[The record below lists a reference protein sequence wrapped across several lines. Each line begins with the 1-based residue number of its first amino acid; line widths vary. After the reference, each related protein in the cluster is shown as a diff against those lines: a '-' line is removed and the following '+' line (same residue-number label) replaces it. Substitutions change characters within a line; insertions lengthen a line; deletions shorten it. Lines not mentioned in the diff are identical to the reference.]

1 MINFPE
7 IDLKNEKVRV
17 MFFLIIIFI
26 FFLNH
31 FDIKTLVSIIIV
43 FIIINNFKSTKKNLK
58 NHLFKDETLMLNYNN
73 KIENILK
80 RIKKY
85 KKISPYNFK
94 EGMYNWVH
102 FLKNL
107 DILED
112 DTLFH
117 YNPYFDKAYDYLIR
131 CVNSL
136 QALGTEAEE
145 LKYIDAAKYNEFI
158 NSKGLMEI
166 TADVRELYEISYEI
180 LYNLSLRLNEK
191 WKKNPNTLNKE
202 IVFVYPL
209 PYDKTNV
216 PQYNYYG

>member
-17 MFFLIIIFI
+17 MIFLIIIFI
-26 FFLNH
+26 FFLNR

-43 FIIINNFKSTKKNLK
+43 FIIINNFKATKKNLK

-80 RIKKY
+80 KIKKY

-94 EGMYNWVH
+94 EGMYNWIH

-131 CVNSL
+131 CVNSF

-145 LKYIDAAKYNEFI
+145 LKYVDAAKYNEFI
-158 NSKGLMEI
+158 NSKDLMEI
-166 TADVRELYEISYEI
+166 TADVRELYEISYGI

-202 IVFVYPL
+202 IVFVYPM
-209 PYDKTNV
+209 PYDKTST

>member
-1 MINFPE
+1 
-7 IDLKNEKVRV
+7 
-17 MFFLIIIFI
+17 
-26 FFLNH
+26 
-31 FDIKTLVSIIIV
+31 
-43 FIIINNFKSTKKNLK
+43 
-58 NHLFKDETLMLNYNN
+58 
-73 KIENILK
+73 
-80 RIKKY
+80 
-85 KKISPYNFK
+85 
-94 EGMYNWVH
+94 MYNWVH